1 MEEGSETGH
10 IAGFEGG
17 GKEPELGMWAASMME
32 KPKKKKKD
40 FSPEASRKDHGP
52 ANTFTVAA
60 RDPRW
65 PSLTSRS

>member
-32 KPKKKKKD
+32 KPKKKKRIFPLKP
-40 FSPEASRKDHGP
+40 PER
-52 ANTFTVAA
+52 TTVL
-60 RDPRW
+60 PI
-65 PSLTSRS
+65 PLL

>member
-32 KPKKKKKD
+32 KPKKKKKG
-40 FSPEASRKDHGP
+40 FFP
-52 ANTFTVAA
+52 
-60 RDPRW
+60 
-65 PSLTSRS
+65 